1 MKAAL
6 VLIALTCTA
15 LAGPAASAAAEL
27 RSPDGQFAVTFEVK
41 DMGPAKACP
50 VYRLAY
56 KGKVVLRDSR
66 LGLSPFPL
74 APPFPDFSG
83 LQ

>member
-41 DMGPAKACP
+41 DVGP
-50 VYRLAY
+50 
-56 KGKVVLRDSR
+56 G
-66 LGLSPFPL
+66 
-74 APPFPDFSG
+74 SG
-83 LQ
+83 TC